1 MTRHPTSPKTE
12 LAEGIRREELLEA
25 RPIEE
30 AIASEAKPREAMN
43 VTTPPVNRRTIAKE
57 EAKSKTAPNESR

>member
-30 AIASEAKPREAMN
+30 AIAGEAKPREAMN
-43 VTTPPVNRRTIAKE
+43 VTTPPVN
-57 EAKSKTAPNESR
+57 